1 MLQCPWLSLT
11 PPVQVRR
18 CLGGGAVL
26 WTICGPLLKLLHYLL
41 TIVNILS
48 NNFPEAF
55 VTQHY
60 EVCMLLNLTVVSY
73 FLPNN
78 IYHV

>member
-1 MLQCPWLSLT
+1 MLQCPRLSLT

-26 WTICGPLLKLLHYLL
+26 WTICGPLLKLLHYPL
-41 TIVNILS
+41 TVLNILS
-48 NNFPEAF
+48 SNFTEAF

-60 EVCMLLNLTVVSY
+60 EVYMLLNLTVVSY
-73 FLPNN
+73 F
-78 IYHV
+78 ITQ